1 MSVNLVKSVELLKTL
16 RHQLL
21 IALALLIVPVQMQA
35 ASDDATVSADIITVI
50 TLTNR
55 SGMVFGDISTSN
67 TPGTIVLNPDG
78 SRQATG
84 GVSFS
89 STAGSSPAAFDVAGE
104 PNTTYSITLPIT
116 VILSESN
123 GGNMVVNN
131 FTSQPD
137 GTGLTDTG
145 GQQSLFVGATLNVG
159 SNQLIGSYSGIMSVT
174 IGYN

>member
-1 MSVNLVKSVELLKTL
+1 MSQSVVRVVNPLCRLV
-16 RHQLL
+16 L
-21 IALALLIVPVQMQA
+21 IALIMLIPAQMQA
-35 ASDDATVSADIITVI
+35 ATDNATVAADIITVI

-55 SGMVFGDISTSN
+55 SGMVFGDISASN

-84 GVSFS
+84 GASFS
-89 STAGSSPAAFDVAGE
+89 STAGSGPAVFDVAGE
-104 PNTTYSITLPIT
+104 PNTTYAITLPIT
-116 VILSESN
+116 VILTEPN
-123 GGNMVVNN
+123 GGSMVVND

-159 SNQLIGSYSGIMSVT
+159 SNQITGSYSGIMSVT